1 MNPQKSE
8 VHDTTDDAT
17 TSPASNFE
25 TGAADKD
32 IEIGK
37 RGQPEM
43 DASMPSK
50 TNPDELFPEG
60 VHVKRDESD
69 VGGPIDVEVDTNE

>member
-8 VHDTTDDAT
+8 VHDTTDDAA
-17 TSPASNFE
+17 TSPASNYE

-32 IEIGK
+32 IDIGK
-37 RGQPEM
+37 KAAEE
-43 DASMPSK
+43 DNAAAALK
-50 TNPDELFPEG
+50 TNPDELYPKG

>member
-8 VHDTTDDAT
+8 IHDTTDDAA

-32 IEIGK
+32 AEIGRRETQGEEK
-37 RGQPEM
+37 GT
-43 DASMPSK
+43 ASK
-50 TNPDELFPEG
+50 TNPDELYPEG
-60 VHVKRDESD
+60 VKVKRDESD
-69 VGGPIDVEVDTNE
+69 VGGPIDVDVDTNE

>member
-25 TGAADKD
+25 SGAADKD

-37 RGQPEM
+37 KTARESE
-43 DASMPSK
+43 ASASSK
-50 TNPDELFPEG
+50 TNPDELYPDG

-69 VGGPIDVEVDTNE
+69 VGGPIEVEVDTNE

>member
-8 VHDTTDDAT
+8 IHESTDDAS
-17 TSPASNFE
+17 TSPASTFE
-25 TGAADKD
+25 RGAADKD
-32 IEIGK
+32 IDIGK
-37 RGQPEM
+37 K
-43 DASMPSK
+43 ASDETDVQETSK
-50 TNPDELFPEG
+50 TNPDELYPEG

>member
-8 VHDTTDDAT
+8 IHDTTDDAA

-32 IEIGK
+32 AEIGRRETQGEEK
-37 RGQPEM
+37 GT
-43 DASMPSK
+43 ASK
-50 TNPDELFPEG
+50 TNPDELYPEG
-60 VHVKRDESD
+60 VKVKRDESD